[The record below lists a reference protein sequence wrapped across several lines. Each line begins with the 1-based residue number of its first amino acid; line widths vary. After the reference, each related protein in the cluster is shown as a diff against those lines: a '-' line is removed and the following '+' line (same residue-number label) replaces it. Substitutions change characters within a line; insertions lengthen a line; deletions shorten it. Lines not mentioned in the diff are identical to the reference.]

1 MGCGC
6 RGGGRAGTTK
16 SGVTVLGFEVTYPDG
31 TTAPGLFLTALEAK
45 KEIRRAGGGT
55 VRQITSSA

>member
-6 RGGGRAGTTK
+6 RGGARAGTAK

-31 TTAPGLFLTALEAK
+31 TKAAGLFLTALEAK

-55 VRQITSSA
+55 VRQITSGA